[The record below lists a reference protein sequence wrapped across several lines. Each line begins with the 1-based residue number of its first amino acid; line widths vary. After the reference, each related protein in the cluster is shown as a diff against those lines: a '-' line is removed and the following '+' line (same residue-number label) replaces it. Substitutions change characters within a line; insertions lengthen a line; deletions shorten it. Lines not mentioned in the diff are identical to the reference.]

1 MVISFQ
7 RQGSQPPEWVCY
19 HAGEGNDQGEYVRV
33 RFTIQKYQK
42 TDRNGLL
49 HFLQK
54 CLPESGRTLELD
66 GRHKMYR
73 NIKDS
78 FEKFWCL
85 LDGENVYTEICVDIF
100 RRKNESGKV
109 GDDCERGAAGTNGL
123 HVIYSRA

>member
-73 NIKDS
+73 NIEDS
-78 FEKFWCL
+78 FEKF
-85 LDGENVYTEICVDIF
+85 
-100 RRKNESGKV
+100 
-109 GDDCERGAAGTNGL
+109 
-123 HVIYSRA
+123 